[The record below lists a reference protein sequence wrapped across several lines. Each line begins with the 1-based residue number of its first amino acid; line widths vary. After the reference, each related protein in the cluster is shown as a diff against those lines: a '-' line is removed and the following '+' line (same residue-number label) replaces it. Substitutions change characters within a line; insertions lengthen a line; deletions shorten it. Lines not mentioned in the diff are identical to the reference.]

1 MLELTAL
8 PTLTEVR
15 ARLADEDLVCPPG
28 VALFIAREL
37 TRALAQCFE
46 HGLCPA
52 VIPLSSI
59 QVSSLGEICVRPGDP
74 LASSERDA
82 VVAMAHALTAFSSA
96 SPVLEAITRTL
107 YVENTFAG
115 ARERIERHAD
125 KLGVMLEVNALV
137 RLLSYL
143 DTQPNRTLKELPLFE
158 RAPSLDFDIAVH
170 EPGRAALPPP
180 RPQEDSD
187 PNAWFLRV
195 IPKAMRHAPAAE
207 RVAKR

>member
-15 ARLADEDLVCPPG
+15 ARLGEEELICPPG

-37 TRALAQCFE
+37 ARSLSQCFE

-59 QVSSLGEICVRPGDP
+59 QVSASGEICVRPGDP
-74 LASSERDA
+74 IAASERDA
-82 VVAMAHALTAFSSA
+82 VVAMAHALTAFSGA

-107 YVENTFAG
+107 YLETTFAG
-115 ARERIERHAD
+115 ACERVEQYAD
-125 KLGVMLEVNALV
+125 KQGVILEVSALV

-143 DTQPNRTLKELPLFE
+143 ETQPNRTLKELPLFE
-158 RAPSLDFDIAVH
+158 RAPSLDSDIAVH

-180 RPQEDSD
+180 RPQEDID

-195 IPKAMRHAPAAE
+195 IPKEMRHAPSE
-207 RVAKR
+207 RTPKR